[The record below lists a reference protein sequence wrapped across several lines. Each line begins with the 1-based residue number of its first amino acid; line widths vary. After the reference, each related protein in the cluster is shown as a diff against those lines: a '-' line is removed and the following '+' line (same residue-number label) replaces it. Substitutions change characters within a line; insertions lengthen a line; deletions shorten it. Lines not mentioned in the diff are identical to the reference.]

1 MTIMNRFLR
10 EDRGQDLVEYTL
22 LIVAAAFTGLALIT
36 IIKPALSAEWVATS
50 TAIKSVETVSGP
62 S

>member
-1 MTIMNRFLR
+1 MTMLKNFVR

-22 LIVAAAFTGLALIT
+22 LIVAAAFTGLALVSIL
-36 IIKPALSAEWVATS
+36 KPALSSQWVS
-50 TAIKSVETVSGP
+50 TGDAIGTVSAAVA